1 MRDHHVV
8 KPIPVSSLQYRP
20 RDYFGRYD
28 LQAQLFTSV
37 KGRMRREAIKDALEK
52 GEIDTIPDEIKA
64 AELDSEERQR
74 LGRIHP
80 MFMGGEYLPRLRC
93 DEVEIARISIQ
104 STTFDVTVLYARLV
118 GKRIHY
124 RVVDEY
130 EGETLSGR
138 NERTSL
144 RPLTMGQMIDFFLGA
159 WDLMECLDGNFDD
172 LQGKLDFFQGESEFY
187 PCFDQTLRMMVEE
200 R

>member
-28 LQAQLFTSV
+28 LQAQ
-37 KGRMRREAIKDALEK
+37 
-52 GEIDTIPDEIKA
+52 
-64 AELDSEERQR
+64 
-74 LGRIHP
+74 
-80 MFMGGEYLPRLRC
+80 
-93 DEVEIARISIQ
+93 ISIQ

-124 RVVDEY
+124 RMVDEY